1 MERFCP
7 SLARGPGLRDR
18 HTGSGWGGW
27 AAGPRRPWPGC
38 RHAMVHQ
45 RSMARLPARLAAPL
59 WCMGSPTSP
68 GAPGGLSHTA
78 AAATFPSTGRTGRQP
93 AQGRAHGGRKHTGR
107 LRAPRSGS
115 GKCGPRPCQLDRQ
128 PQCCRTGQPATA
140 SEQAALNT
148 AHERGLQGPDRVRET
163 TVVVVGVF
171 PVRVPPQKRASTV
184 PNAGADPWSWIAASV
199 ATRDPSDGSGPD
211 RSCLDDG

>member
-1 MERFCP
+1 MSSLSQALRLEYLP
-7 SLARGPGLRDR
+7 SSHSAFQGHAVHIIEWPTMLRPKD
-18 HTGSGWGGW
+18 S
-27 AAGPRRPWPGC
+27 AGTCIPAGVTTFLQSASRR
-38 RHAMVHQ
+38 
-45 RSMARLPARLAAPL
+45 S
-59 WCMGSPTSP
+59 
-68 GAPGGLSHTA
+68 
-78 AAATFPSTGRTGRQP
+78 PSTGRTGRQP